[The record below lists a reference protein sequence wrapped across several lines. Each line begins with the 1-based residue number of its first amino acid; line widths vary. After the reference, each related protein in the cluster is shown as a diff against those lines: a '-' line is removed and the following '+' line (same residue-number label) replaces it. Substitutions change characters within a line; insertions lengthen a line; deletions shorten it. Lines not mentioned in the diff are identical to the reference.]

1 MVCIPNSDPRKPNE
15 PKVLGKGA
23 QQASLRERDS
33 PSIEK
38 VEEIVQDEKITE
50 EIPEKTVAAKIEDAP
65 VVEELPSSD
74 LVKTLKLVFLFHYFH
89 LLR

>member
-1 MVCIPNSDPRKPNE
+1 MGNILSYFFPQPAP
-15 PKVLGKGA
+15 
-23 QQASLRERDS
+23 

-50 EIPEKTVAAKIEDAP
+50 EIPEKTVAAKIKDAP